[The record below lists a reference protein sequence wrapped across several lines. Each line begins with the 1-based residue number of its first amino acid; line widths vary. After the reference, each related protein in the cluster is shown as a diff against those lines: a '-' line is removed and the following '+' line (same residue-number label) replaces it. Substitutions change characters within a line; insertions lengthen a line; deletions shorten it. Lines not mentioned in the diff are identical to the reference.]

1 MNSHPLSPAGIAE
14 RRQKAD
20 LRRSDLARLSGVQP
34 GSIYRYETG
43 ERDLL
48 ASALLKLDAVLPP
61 VSEELRAIDAALG
74 YHEGSTRTT
83 GDRVARI
90 EQLQQALR
98 QARADDALYW
108 GE

>member
-1 MNSHPLSPAGIAE
+1 MNSHLSPPGITE
-14 RRQKAD
+14 RRRHAGLSQ
-20 LRRSDLARLSGVQP
+20 SELAQLSGVPQ
-34 GSIYRYETG
+34 GQISRYEAG
-43 ERDLL
+43 LRDIA
-48 ASALLKLDAVLPP
+48 ASALLKLDAALPP

-90 EQLQQALR
+90 EQLQRALR